1 MKLSKK
7 RIQDKYCLFNYTFN
21 KQKVYY
27 PFGKLEVSYQK
38 TVKLFDDDKELLL
51 FAKKNDINL
60 KVSCDTVIRRVAQ
73 RYSERYWFSKKD
85 TFVMEKKSMLQQLY
99 KK

>member
-1 MKLSKK
+1 MTKNFCYL
-7 RIQDKYCLFNYTFN
+7 Q
-21 KQKVYY
+21 
-27 PFGKLEVSYQK
+27 
-38 TVKLFDDDKELLL
+38 
-51 FAKKNDINL
+51 KKNDINL

-85 TFVMEKKSMLQQLY
+85 IFVMDKKSMSQQLY